1 MQDFYNR
8 KSKTSVE
15 NLKED
20 LIKGDANDVF

>member
-15 NLKED
+15 SLKED